1 MAGRNGEISFK
12 VVTHIG
18 VLANYQTG
26 WAKELNVIQW
36 NDNQPKYDIRDWSPD
51 HKQMSKGI
59 TLHKEEARVLMKLLF
74 DRFKGID
81 AEPDNQK
88 HNGRESH
95 RHNEQNIKE
104 EASIREESPVRE
116 ETMPKEE
123 ASAKEDIPTEPE
135 NPDDITELF
144 ADENEPVPDFV
155 FEEAPKDA
163 IFEATEDVSL
173 IMDADSNDLVR
184 NEDAEA
190 ASASDMPE
198 ERA

>member
-1 MAGRNGEISFK
+1 MTGRNGEISFK

-88 HNGRESH
+88 HNGQERQ

-104 EASIREESPVRE
+104 EASIKEESPVR
-116 ETMPKEE
+116 EE
-123 ASAKEDIPTEPE
+123 ASAKEDIPVEPE
-135 NPDDITELF
+135 NPDDGTELF
-144 ADENEPVPDFV
+144 ASENEPAPDFV
-155 FEEAPKDA
+155 FEE
-163 IFEATEDVSL
+163 EREQ
-173 IMDADSNDLVR
+173 
-184 NEDAEA
+184 
-190 ASASDMPE
+190 PE
-198 ERA
+198 